1 MKARTKFLMGGAV
14 VLGTVGFMMYS
25 SIQATGTL
33 TVTPGE
39 LLEKRVGEP
48 GFALT
53 RPVNVGANVV
63 PGTYQRAPSGKQHLF
78 RAAFNKDTLQVA
90 YHGLVPD
97 TFNDSVE
104 VLMEGVLDAS
114 GTFQASSVLTKCA
127 SRYEAAPTGPGAVKA
142 KGAVG
147 SSATPDPTNITASA
161 DSNRT

>member
-25 SIQATGTL
+25 SIKATGTL

-39 LLEKRVGEP
+39 LIEKRVADTK
-48 GFALT
+48 FATT
-53 RPVNVGANVV
+53 RPVQVGANVV
-63 PGTYQRAPSGKQHLF
+63 PGTYQRASNGRQHSF
-78 RAAFNKDTLQVA
+78 RAAFNKDTIQVS
-90 YHGLVPD
+90 YDGLVPD

-104 VLMEGVLDAS
+104 VLMEGVLDHA
-114 GTFQASSVLTKCA
+114 GTFHASSVLTKCA
-127 SRYEAAPTGPGAVKA
+127 SRYEAAPVGPGAVKA

-147 SSATPDPTNITASA
+147 SGNAPVPTNVTASA